1 MTLDLSESK
10 IYNPPALKTTKTKP
24 RNIIHL
30 HFVNK
35 AIDVINISK
44 IIHDKNRKKNLP
56 TQFSK
61 IEQTLTVY
69 VLTLKR
75 LTFSG

>member
-1 MTLDLSESK
+1 MTLDLSEYK

-24 RNIIHL
+24 KNIIHL

-35 AIDVINISK
+35 AINVINISK
-44 IIHDKNRKKNLP
+44 IVHDKKGKKNLP
-56 TQFSK
+56 TQFNK
-61 IEQTLTVY
+61 TEQTVTVY

-75 LTFSG
+75 LTF

>member
-24 RNIIHL
+24 KNIIHL
-30 HFVNK
+30 QFVNK
-35 AIDVINISK
+35 AINVINISK
-44 IIHDKNRKKNLP
+44 IVHDKKGKKNLP
-56 TQFSK
+56 TQFNK
-61 IEQTLTVY
+61 TEQTVTVY

-75 LTFSG
+75 LTF